1 MEGIIVSN
9 IGVNRVFLIG
19 NAGQDAEVKSTST
32 GKSVANFSL
41 AVNEGFRD
49 KAGKSGQRVEWVRCV
64 AWNKLAEIAGSY
76 IKKGRQVFVEG
87 RLQTRQYKDSEGTG
101 KTICEVVV
109 TTLRVLGG
117 GKNDGRGRSD
127 GDALPEAAADAQTE
141 DVPF

>member
-1 MEGIIVSN
+1 MEGSTMSN
-9 IGVNRVFLIG
+9 GVNKVILIG
-19 NAGQDAEVKSTST
+19 NAGQDAEMKSTST

-49 KAGKSGQRVEWVRCV
+49 KSGKLVKRVEWVRCV
-64 AWNKLAEIAGSY
+64 AWNKLAEIAGNY
-76 IKKGRQVFVEG
+76 VRKGKQVFVEG
-87 RLQTRQYKDSEGTG
+87 RLQTRQYQDSEGTG

-109 TTLRVLGG
+109 TALRVLGG

-127 GDALPEAAADAQTE
+127 GDALPEAAADTQTD

>member
-1 MEGIIVSN
+1 MSN
-9 IGVNRVFLIG
+9 HGVNKVILIG
-19 NAGQDAEVKSTST
+19 NAGQDAEMKSTST

-49 KAGKSGQRVEWVRCV
+49 KSGKPVKRVEWVRCV
-64 AWNKLAEIAGSY
+64 AWSKLAEIAGKY
-76 IKKGRQVFVEG
+76 VRKGKQVFVEG
-87 RLQTRQYKDSEGTG
+87 RLQTRQYQDSEGTG

-127 GDALPEAAADAQTE
+127 GDALPEAAADTQTE

>member
-1 MEGIIVSN
+1 MSN
-9 IGVNRVFLIG
+9 IGVNKVILIG

-49 KAGKSGQRVEWVRCV
+49 KSGKLVKRVEWVRCV
-64 AWNKLAEIAGSY
+64 SWNKVAEIAGKY
-76 IKKGRQVFVEG
+76 VRKGKQVFLEG
-87 RLQTRQYKDSEGTG
+87 RLQTRQYQNSEGTG
-101 KTICEVVV
+101 KTICEVEV

-117 GKNDGRGRSD
+117 GKNDDRGSAD
-127 GDALPEAAADAQTE
+127 GDSLPEAAADTQTE

>member
-1 MEGIIVSN
+1 VSN
-9 IGVNRVFLIG
+9 NGVNKVILIG
-19 NAGQDAEVKSTST
+19 NAGQDAEMKSTST

-49 KAGKSGQRVEWVRCV
+49 KSGKSGQRVEWVRCV
-64 AWNKLAEIAGSY
+64 AWSKLAEIAG
-76 IKKGRQVFVEG
+76 KHVRKGRQVFVEG
-87 RLQTRQYKDSEGTG
+87 WLQTRQYQDSEGTG

-109 TTLRVLGG
+109 TNLRVLGG

-127 GDALPEAAADAQTE
+127 GDALPEAAADTQTE